1 MKRLLCGTLAA
12 CSMLA
17 TAQAADCAF
26 ANRQTRTMAGC
37 LMYINQDDTV
47 RIPNYISPF
56 DTVDDIS
63 GAMSI
68 ATTDEPSYMA
78 AYAVILKDGSLLT
91 WGNNE
96 YYQLGRS
103 DSTAYPQKI
112 LSDIV
117 SVSCGTVHMLAVK
130 TDNTLWGWGDNSSN
144 QLSNLYNTQTPTLL
158 MTDVQDAV
166 ACSISSMAIKTD
178 GSLWIWGNGNK
189 NYGEAPDG
197 VCYGSTPTKVMDHVI
212 AASGGDTFFVAVK
225 DDYTLW
231 SWGDNNLGQL
241 GNGTYNSSVTPVQIM
256 SNVKSVCAG
265 KDFALA
271 LTNNGDVYRWG
282 AVNGHE
288 VEGGNLPRK
297 IADHVVSISAEYLRC
312 SALKSDGTVL
322 RWDGD
327 ELIDNVENIK
337 LPERIYGKPST
348 WAQAEVNEA
357 LNLQLVPD
365 NLADKYQQS
374 ITRQEF
380 CHLAVNMLEQKTGK
394 NILALTQEQN
404 VSVNYNAFSDC
415 DDADVAVINALG
427 IVNGYGNGKFGP
439 NNQITREQAATML
452 MKTAKVLGLIVPN
465 STSITFN
472 DMSHVSNWAKEGV
485 QFITACQTGN
495 ASVMNG
501 TSSGVFTPKGNY
513 SREQAII
520 TFKRLYQVC

>member
-158 MTDVQDAV
+158 MTDVARCPSRV
-166 ACSISSMAIKTD
+166 PLV
-178 GSLWIWGNGNK
+178 LWQLKPMVHYG
-189 NYGEAPDG
+189 YGEME
-197 VCYGSTPTKVMDHVI
+197 TK
-212 AASGGDTFFVAVK
+212 
-225 DDYTLW
+225 
-231 SWGDNNLGQL
+231 
-241 GNGTYNSSVTPVQIM
+241 IM
-256 SNVKSVCAG
+256 A
-265 KDFALA
+265 
-271 LTNNGDVYRWG
+271 
-282 AVNGHE
+282 
-288 VEGGNLPRK
+288 
-297 IADHVVSISAEYLRC
+297 
-312 SALKSDGTVL
+312 
-322 RWDGD
+322 
-327 ELIDNVENIK
+327 K
-337 LPERIYGKPST
+337 LPM
-348 WAQAEVNEA
+348 AFAM
-357 LNLQLVPD
+357 
-365 NLADKYQQS
+365 
-374 ITRQEF
+374 
-380 CHLAVNMLEQKTGK
+380 AVHR
-394 NILALTQEQN
+394 
-404 VSVNYNAFSDC
+404 
-415 DDADVAVINALG
+415 
-427 IVNGYGNGKFGP
+427 P
-439 NNQITREQAATML
+439 R
-452 MKTAKVLGLIVPN
+452 
-465 STSITFN
+465 
-472 DMSHVSNWAKEGV
+472 
-485 QFITACQTGN
+485 
-495 ASVMNG
+495 
-501 TSSGVFTPKGNY
+501 
-513 SREQAII
+513 
-520 TFKRLYQVC
+520 